1 MRIEWSPA
9 ARASARRYLADQAGM
24 RTVSVAVAALAD
36 DPDPPEAF
44 IRGDYRRLRVGRYR
58 IRYVLEEDLIT
69 IERVD
74 RIV

>member
-1 MRIEWSPA
+1 M
-9 ARASARRYLADQAGM
+9 ADQAGM

-58 IRYVLEEDLIT
+58 IMYVVEEDLIT